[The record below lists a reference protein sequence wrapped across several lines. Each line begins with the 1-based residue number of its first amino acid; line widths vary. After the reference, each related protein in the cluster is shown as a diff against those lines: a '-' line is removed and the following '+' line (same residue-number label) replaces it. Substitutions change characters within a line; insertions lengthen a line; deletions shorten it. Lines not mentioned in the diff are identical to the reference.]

1 MLSYYDLSIP
11 VQSLLILGLFL
22 ELCAG
27 GCLLPV
33 VLRKRKLQ

>member
-27 GCLLPV
+27 GCLLSCASGSCTPN
-33 VLRKRKLQ
+33 